1 MTDLQLTIQHESPAD
16 GPAIDSLHDRAF
28 GPGRYART
36 AERLREAA
44 PHDPRLS
51 LVARVAT
58 LLVGSVRLTPIRVG
72 DHPALLL
79 GPLAVEPAFNSRGIG
94 RALLERSTRD
104 AAALGYD
111 LVLLVGDEPYY
122 SRIGFKR
129 VPPGQMVMPGPVD
142 PGRLLAWS
150 PDPEKIKAVRGPIRG
165 AA

>member
-1 MTDLQLTIQHESPAD
+1 MTDLQITIQHEVPGDTA
-16 GPAIDSLHDRAF
+16 AIENLHDRAF

-44 PHDPRLS
+44 PHDLRLS
-51 LVARVAT
+51 FVARVAT

-79 GPLAVEPAFNSRGIG
+79 GPLAVEPAFTSRGIG
-94 RALLERSTRD
+94 RALIERATKD

-111 LVLLVGDEPYY
+111 LVLLVGDESYY
-122 SRIGFKR
+122 ARVGFRR

-142 PGRLLAWS
+142 PARVLVWAA
-150 PDPEKIKAVRGPIRG
+150 DPERCKSIRG
-165 AA
+165 QVRAAA